1 MRSPFKVSYQ
11 ENGDII
17 IVKIVGKMFGCP
29 KFEEIHYDPVN
40 EQLDRGFRKFVL
52 DMSRVRYITSIG
64 VSFINAIYTSIK
76 NDHGEIVLCGQNDRV
91 LSVFHVAELDRLYT
105 SYPDVEKAIAS
116 FGGTMLK
123 QAEDGAPAISR
134 TIM

>member
-1 MRSPFKVSYQ
+1 MRSPFKVSFQ
-11 ENGDII
+11 ENGDVV
-17 IVKIVGKMFGCP
+17 IVKIMGKMFGCP
-29 KFEEIHYDPVN
+29 NFEDILYDPVN
-40 EQLDRGFRKFVL
+40 EFLDRGFRKFVL

-105 SYPDVEKAIAS
+105 SYPNVEKAIVS
-116 FGGTMLK
+116 FGGTVLK
-123 QAEDGAPAISR
+123 QAEEGAADIPR